1 MGLGK
6 TVQSV
11 AMLHYLINTHKLR
24 GPFLVV
30 APLSSTSF
38 TQIFVIFWW
47 HNQLQI
53 WFSQTSSITLAIPH
67 WQREFAG
74 WTDINAVVYHGNA
87 ESRELIRNYE
97 WYFTDEQVSQ
107 DFLLFFCLAVF
118 RFVWFF
124 LFFKEIFIL
133 LLISFLVDLFLL
145 NIEFFVY
152 SSSFLYSL
160 ATGKY
165 QNKVHVQVE
174 CDHHNL
180 RNDHCRYKCLP
191 IHPLEIFNHWWSSS
205 IEKSTITNCHRIETI
220 QIWSTS
226 LTHRNSN
233 SKQHRRVVDIT
244 QSSWSR
250 QIPVCFKLSQNFS
263 LSLSLILFSTSLTS
277 FYPHWIDCRK
287 LETFLEEFGELKE
300 ASQVQKLHKL
310 LKPLLVHK
318 LF

>member
-133 LLISFLVDLFLL
+133 LLISFLVDLF
-145 NIEFFVY
+145 IEYWIFCVLFLFFVL
-152 SSSFLYSL
+152 F
-160 ATGKY
+160 G
-165 QNKVHVQVE
+165 N
-174 CDHHNL
+174 
-180 RNDHCRYKCLP
+180 R
-191 IHPLEIFNHWWSSS
+191 EISKQSPCTSGMWSSQPTKWS
-205 IEKSTITNCHRIETI
+205 LQI
-220 QIWSTS
+220 QVS
-226 LTHRNSN
+226 SN
-233 SKQHRRVVDIT
+233 PSVGNI
-244 QSSWSR
+244 
-250 QIPVCFKLSQNFS
+250 
-263 LSLSLILFSTSLTS
+263 
-277 FYPHWIDCRK
+277 
-287 LETFLEEFGELKE
+287 
-300 ASQVQKLHKL
+300 
-310 LKPLLVHK
+310 
-318 LF
+318 